1 MSFADLMRFALRG
14 LSGHGLRTGLSL
26 IGVVIG
32 VAAVVLLTALGEGA
46 RLYVVDQFANLG
58 TNLLIVM
65 PGKIETSGVAGFG
78 GAPNDLTLDDARAID
93 RRLTLVTAV
102 APIAMGTETVSHQER
117 SRQVAVVGTT
127 HEYKEIRKLSVAR
140 GDFLPQG
147 EFFRGSPVAVLGHKL
162 ARELFPAEEPLGRTI
177 RVGEWRMR
185 VVGVMAPMG
194 VKMGVDFDEVAIVPV
209 TTAMK
214 MLNRSSLFRIIT
226 QVSSNADLETAEQRI
241 IDVII
246 ERHDEDDVTVVS
258 QDSIVS
264 SFDAILNALTMV
276 VAAIAAVSLTVAG
289 IGIMNVM
296 LVSVSERTREIGLL
310 KAVGV
315 ARRQILAVFVAEA
328 GLLSTIGGLLGLALG
343 WALVAILVGIF
354 PALPASPPVWA
365 VWAALGISVG
375 VGLVFGFLPASRAS
389 RMEPIAALSGR

>member
-1 MSFADLMRFALRG
+1 
-14 LSGHGLRTGLSL
+14 
-26 IGVVIG
+26 
-32 VAAVVLLTALGEGA
+32 
-46 RLYVVDQFANLG
+46 
-58 TNLLIVM
+58 
-65 PGKIETSGVAGFG
+65 
-78 GAPNDLTLDDARAID
+78 
-93 RRLTLVTAV
+93 
-102 APIAMGTETVSHQER
+102 
-117 SRQVAVVGTT
+117 
-127 HEYKEIRKLSVAR
+127 
-140 GDFLPQG
+140 
-147 EFFRGSPVAVLGHKL
+147 
-162 ARELFPAEEPLGRTI
+162 
-177 RVGEWRMR
+177 MR

-194 VKMGVDFDEVAIVPV
+194 VKMGVDFDEVALVPV

-226 QVSSNADLETAEQRI
+226 EVSTHADLETAKQRI

-264 SFDAILNALTMV
+264 SFGAILNALTMV

-315 ARRQILAVFVAEA
+315 ARGQILAVFVTEA

-343 WALVAILVGIF
+343 WGLVAILVGIF
-354 PALPASPPVWA
+354 PALPASPPDWA
-365 VWAALGISVG
+365 VWAALGTSVG
-375 VGLVFGFLPASRAS
+375 AGLIFGLLPASRAS
-389 RMEPIAALSGR
+389 RMEPIAALNEALSDGSVHPVRHQSDRRQSRQGGDGGHTGCARRIDEATHYR